1 MLFMDQEIQDNLTSW
16 PFDVVADVDGK
27 PVFSIPLPNTD
38 MVQLYRPEEVS
49 QHVLTVVRQDATLNK

>member
-1 MLFMDQEIQDNLTSW
+1 MFPWPKLTLFDAKRLLGMLFTDQEIQDNLTSW

-38 MVQLYRPEEVS
+38 
-49 QHVLTVVRQDATLNK
+49 VV